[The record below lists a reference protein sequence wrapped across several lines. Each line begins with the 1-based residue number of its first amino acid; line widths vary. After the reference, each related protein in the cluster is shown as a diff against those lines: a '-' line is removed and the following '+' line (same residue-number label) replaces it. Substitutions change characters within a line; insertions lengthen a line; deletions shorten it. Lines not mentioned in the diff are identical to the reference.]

1 MENIEQQ
8 QSVMSTLEQEE
19 KIKKERT
26 MVKIT
31 YALFALSIFI
41 QVLAIVAC
49 IIAYIKRED
58 VKETY
63 LATHYDW
70 LIKTFWILLGV
81 GVGCVL
87 LMILSFGLGT
97 GLSVVLIIGAGIWYL
112 YRVIKGFLKFNDA
125 LPIQ

>member
-1 MENIEQQ
+1 LENIEQQ
-8 QSVMSTLEQEE
+8 QSVMNTLEQEE

>member
-1 MENIEQQ
+1 MN
-8 QSVMSTLEQEE
+8 TFEQEE

-41 QVLAIVAC
+41 QLLAIVAC

-125 LPIQ
+125 LAIQ

>member
-1 MENIEQQ
+1 LENIEQQ